1 MIISRRKIGEISTG
15 TYVLF
20 CPTKNTIISIGIL
33 IQMFDIFYETYKWKF
48 VIGKWILKDI

>member
-20 CPTKNTIISIGIL
+20 CPTKNAIISIGIL
-33 IQMFDIFYETYKWKF
+33 IQMFDIFMRH
-48 VIGKWILKDI
+48 INGSL

>member
-20 CPTKNTIISIGIL
+20 CPTKNAIISIG
-33 IQMFDIFYETYKWKF
+33 MFDIFMRH
-48 VIGKWILKDI
+48 INGSL